1 MQGRLTRGRAMQ
13 VRALLLAGGLG
24 TRLRPLTDHVPKCL
38 VPVGGRPML
47 DWWVA
52 ALDRAGIAEALLNT
66 HHHAGQ
72 VRDWIAG
79 VNARGKD
86 RGGVQITEA
95 WEPELLGSAGT
106 VHANRAWADG
116 AEAVVVIYADNLS
129 DIDLGALLAFHAG
142 HGEPATMALFRTEYP
157 ETCGIA
163 ELDGEGRIVAFV
175 EKPARPVSN
184 LANAGIYVLDADL
197 WREIADM
204 DAFDFGF
211 DVIPRL
217 VGRMRGYLHA
227 GYHRD
232 IGTPAALAAANRDA
246 PGLWAGLWAR

>member
-1 MQGRLTRGRAMQ
+1 MR
-13 VRALLLAGGLG
+13 VRAVLLAGGLG

-47 DWWVA
+47 EWWVD

-79 VNARGKD
+79 VNARGST

-95 WEPELLGSAGT
+95 HEPELLGSAGT

-116 AEAVVVIYADNLS
+116 ADAVVVIYADNLS
-129 DIDLGALLAFHAG
+129 DVDLAALVAFHAG
-142 HGEPATMALFRTEYP
+142 HGDPATMMLFRTEFP
-157 ETCGIA
+157 EKCGIA
-163 ELDGEGRIVAFV
+163 ELDAEARITAFV
-175 EKPARPVSN
+175 EKPAQPVSN

-217 VGRMRGYLHA
+217 VGRMRGFLHA

-232 IGTPAALAAANRDA
+232 IGTPAALEAANADA
-246 PGLWAGLWAR
+246 PRLLAR